1 MNAKRAS
8 ASPIERIGKP
18 MNSFFAL
25 TLASAA
31 FLGVACAGPR
41 ENVKASGP
49 TTLGPTIEQDG
60 AVYTPVS
67 RSAKGCLLYSV
78 RIPGG
83 QAPAALVYR
92 SEAGSFSYARPARC
106 VISTGRM

>member
-1 MNAKRAS
+1 
-8 ASPIERIGKP
+8 
-18 MNSFFAL
+18 MNSFCAL
-25 TLASAA
+25 TLAGVTV
-31 FLGVACAGPR
+31 LGVACAGPR

-49 TTLGPTIEQDG
+49 TTLGPAVEQDG

-67 RSAKGCLLYSV
+67 QSEEGCLLYHV

-92 SEAGSFSYARPARC
+92 SEDGSFSYARPDQC
-106 VISTGRM
+106 VRLGSEQ